1 MIPTSSR
8 REFDLLPVT
17 DSRRTTMKP
26 RTVIVDDHTLLAE
39 AFKKLLEAECDVV
52 ATYGDARQFLLDVPR
67 LNPEVVILD
76 LSMPA
81 LNGLD
86 AAREL
91 KRLSPATK
99 IIFLTMNEDPD
110 IAAEAFRIGASG
122 YLLKRSAASER
133 QLAVREVIN
142 HRYYITPV
150 MTKELVGSLVH
161 EGPTRKPIHQL
172 TTRQREVLQL
182 LAEGRSMKEV
192 ASILN
197 VSARTVAF
205 HKYRMMETLHVDS
218 TAALIQFAVREGLV

>member
-1 MIPTSSR
+1 M
-8 REFDLLPVT
+8 
-17 DSRRTTMKP
+17 P
-26 RTVIVDDHTLLAE
+26 RVLIADDHTLIAE
-39 AFKKLLEAECDVV
+39 AFQKLLESSCDVV
-52 ATYGDARQFLLDVPR
+52 GTVTDGRALLVAARDLRPEVIVLDVA
-67 LNPEVVILD
+67 
-76 LSMPA
+76 MPL

-86 AAREL
+86 AARYIRKMDPSIKL
-91 KRLSPATK
+91 VFVTVS
-99 IIFLTMNEDPD
+99 EDPD

-122 YLLKRSAASER
+122 YLLKRSAASEL
-133 QLAVREVIN
+133 QLAVREVMN
-142 HRYYITPV
+142 HRYYITPL

-161 EGPTRKPIHQL
+161 ESPARKPIHQL

-218 TAALIQFAVREGLV
+218 TAALIQFAAREGLV